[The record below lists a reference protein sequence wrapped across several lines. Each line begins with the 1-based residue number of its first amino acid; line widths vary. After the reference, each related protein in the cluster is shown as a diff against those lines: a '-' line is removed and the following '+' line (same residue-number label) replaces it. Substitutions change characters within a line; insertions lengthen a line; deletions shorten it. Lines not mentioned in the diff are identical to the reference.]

1 MERKAIRLL
10 IASAFLIISSA
21 TYFAQSNTEPLE
33 VDARTETSTIVRRLG
48 HKDPIVRQK
57 AAEDLATLA
66 AVDQKLMIEGYRLQ
80 EKDKRVRLALDWALY
95 RIGKSEALYQVLL
108 ELDSGRH
115 QQAVGYL
122 SKLDTPE
129 ILHGNLKRYE
139 KQPRI
144 TVGIIEALAISGN
157 SESLE
162 LIKPFRD
169 SLDAGVAAAAELAC
183 DQLEK
188 KQAQVEGVGPARPR
202 TVTSP

>member
-1 MERKAIRLL
+1 MQKTAIRLL
-10 IASAFLIISSA
+10 MSSAFLILSVSA
-21 TYFAQSNTEPLE
+21 AFAQSNTEPLE

-57 AAEDLATLA
+57 AAEDIATLA

-95 RIGKSEALYQVLL
+95 RTGKSEALYHILL

-115 QQAVGYL
+115 DQAVGYL

-129 ILHGNLKRYE
+129 ILHGNLKRYQ

-144 TVGIIEALAISGN
+144 TVGIIQALAVLGN

-169 SLDAGVAAAAELAC
+169 SLDAGVAAAAESAC

-188 KQAQVEGVGPARPR
+188 GQAQIESIGPARPR
-202 TVTSP
+202 TVSSP